1 MAKVKLEKDPSTEI
15 AGLMEEDETNEE
27 VTAEQDYQEQPFSKN
42 GSPLRPPL
50 NPSEEDNSEDENDED
65 SSPLDPIYSHDRED
79 LGPPVGAAPKTKGK
93 KRASSPRMPVKRT
106 VLPPPDGF
114 TLSDKKFF
122 EYRIQFSRPVDLNW
136 SGSLSVTT
144 TTLGP
149 MAGMSAH

>member
-1 MAKVKLEKDPSTEI
+1 MAKVELEQDRSTETDV
-15 AGLMEEDETNEE
+15 LMEEDGANEE
-27 VTAEQDYQEQPFSKN
+27 VTAAQGQPFSKN

-50 NPSEEDNSEDENDED
+50 NQPEEDGSEEENDED
-65 SSPLDPIYSHDRED
+65 SSPIDPLYSHAQED
-79 LGPPVGAAPKTKGK
+79 LGPPIGAAPKRKGK
-93 KRASSPRMPVKRT
+93 KRASSPRLPVERS

-114 TLSDKKFF
+114 TLSNEKFF
-122 EYRIQFSRPVDLNW
+122 EYRTQFSRPVDLNW